1 MLCMR
6 GRCGGPRI
14 WQAGRGRVV
23 PSAGLDRVWRSVA
36 LLRLEE
42 QSVLFDLDELGD
54 LVLNLCGWEVARVD
68 LNRSWD
74 FAAGVANFD
83 LDS

>member
-1 MLCMR
+1 M
-6 GRCGGPRI
+6 
-14 WQAGRGRVV
+14 
-23 PSAGLDRVWRSVA
+23 A

-54 LVLNLCGWEVARVD
+54 LVLYLCGWEVAWVD